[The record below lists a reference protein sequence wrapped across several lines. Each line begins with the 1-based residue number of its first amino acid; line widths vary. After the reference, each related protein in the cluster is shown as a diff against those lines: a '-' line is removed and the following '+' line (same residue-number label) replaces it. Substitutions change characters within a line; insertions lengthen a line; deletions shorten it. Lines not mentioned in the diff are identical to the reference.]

1 MRDAAGEL
9 DHFEPALDV
18 AFGVGEGLAVL
29 GGEQPRQIVILA
41 LDQLQEFEHDAG
53 AALRIGRGPAG
64 EGGLGIGDRF
74 FDLGFCGQRDLG
86 LHFAGIGIK
95 NVAKTPRGAL
105 DLFAADEMANLTHV
119 CSPWARGAASAS
131 TSAYLAAF
139 FRGGHPLVRP
149 PLARAEAP
157 PSDIRPALSRG
168 VHVSQ

>member
-18 AFGVGEGLAVL
+18 ALGVGEGLAVL

-41 LDQLQEFEHDAG
+41 LDQLQKFEHDAG
-53 AALRIGRGPAG
+53 AALRIGRGPARKR
-64 EGGLGIGDRF
+64 GLGIGDRF
-74 FDLGFCGQRDLG
+74 FDLGFCRQRDLG
-86 LHFAGIGIK
+86 LHLAGIGIK
-95 NVAKTPRGAL
+95 DVAEAPGRAL
-105 DLFAADEMANLTHV
+105 DLFAADKMANLAHV

-139 FRGGHPLVRP
+139 FHGGHPLVWP

-157 PSDIRPALSRG
+157 PNDIPPAYRAA
-168 VHVSQ
+168 